1 MENPK
6 NLRGCNLA
14 NNNSVEVVIPSAKRL
29 INSLRSLGYEF
40 PTAIAEL
47 VDNSIEANA
56 TEVSINVEFDGENS
70 WVMIADNGDGM
81 SSDKLIE
88 AMRYGSDTTYNDKS
102 LGKFGLGLKTAS
114 FSQSKHWIVATKPES
129 PKNEAIA
136 FKWDLA
142 HVNKTDRWEII
153 PINEKKLDTKIIK
166 TLQNTTGTVVLWRQ
180 LEIVLGYDNP
190 NTERARKKLVNLCR
204 DLEEH
209 LAMVFHRFLMG
220 EIPGK
225 KLRIF
230 LNNNEIQPWDP
241 YARNEKGT
249 KSLVAIKIPVEHD
262 GIHGDIVIEPYIL
275 PPSKVFS
282 STQAHSKAAGPK
294 KWNLQQGFYIYRN
307 DRMIQSGGWC
317 RIRTVD
323 EHTKLARFAMNF
335 TSKIDGAFKIDV
347 SKMYVQLPPQIRKEV
362 EEKTQ
367 SLVMQAR
374 EIYDN
379 AEKDAPFIAPLTSYS
394 DPLPYQRKA
403 VIPVPIYETAKKS
416 SVPNQTTASSTVAD
430 SALVP
435 SGKISRSYF
444 IEEQTAISKEKTWTL
459 EEMFNALKKDATST
473 EIHILEKLFNRL
485 REQIQKNDVKK

>member
-1 MENPK
+1 MPK
-6 NLRGCNLA
+6 NESA
-14 NNNSVEVVIPSAKRL
+14 EEVIPSAKRL

-56 TEVSINVEFDGENS
+56 TEVSVNVEFDGENS
-70 WVMIADNGDGM
+70 WVMIADNGIGM
-81 SSDKLIE
+81 SNDKLIE
-88 AMRYGSDTTYNDKS
+88 AMRYGSDSTYNDKS

-114 FSQSKHWIVATKPES
+114 FSQSKHWIVATKTGSPEN
-129 PKNEAIA
+129 KVIA

-142 HVNKTDRWEII
+142 HVNKTDRWEIL
-153 PINEKKLDTKIIK
+153 PINEKNLDNKIVK
-166 TLQNTTGTVVLWRQ
+166 TLQNKTGTVVHWSE

-190 NTERARKKLVNLCR
+190 NTERARKKLMNLCR

-209 LAMVFHRFLMG
+209 LAMVFHRFLLG

-230 LNNNEIQPWDP
+230 LNDNEIQPWDP
-241 YARNEKGT
+241 FARQEKAT
-249 KSLVAIKIPVEHD
+249 KHLDAIRIPVEHE
-262 GIHGDIVIEPYIL
+262 GIHGDMVIEPYIL

-282 STQAHSKAAGPK
+282 STQAHTKAAGPK
-294 KWNLQQGFYIYRN
+294 KWNQQQGFYIYRN

-317 RIRTVD
+317 RIRTID
-323 EHTKLARFAMNF
+323 EHTKLARFAINF
-335 TSKIDGAFKIDV
+335 TSKIDGAFNFDV
-347 SKMYVQLPPQIRKEV
+347 SKMYVHLPPQIRKEV

-367 SLVMQAR
+367 PLVMQAR

-379 AEKDAPFIAPLTSYS
+379 AEKEAPVLIPLTSYS
-394 DPLPYQRKA
+394 DPLPSQRKA
-403 VIPVPIYETAKKS
+403 IIPVPIYETAKKS
-416 SVPNQTTASSTVAD
+416 SIPNQTTASSAVMEV
-430 SALVP
+430 VP
-435 SGKISRSYF
+435 SGKIYRTYI

-459 EEMFNALKKDATST
+459 EELFDALKKDATPS
-473 EIHILEKLFNRL
+473 EIGILEKLFNRL